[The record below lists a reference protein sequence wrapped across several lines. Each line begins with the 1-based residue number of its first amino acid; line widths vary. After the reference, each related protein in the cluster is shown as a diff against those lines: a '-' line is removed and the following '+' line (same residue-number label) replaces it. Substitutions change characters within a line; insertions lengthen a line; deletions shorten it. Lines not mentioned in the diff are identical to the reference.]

1 MSGFAQKNIAQ
12 TRIKLR
18 LMRIGQN
25 FIDDFQIFISIGCV
39 YPAPFGQFKIL

>member
-25 FIDDFQIFISIGCV
+25 FIFDFQFFIFLGCV
-39 YPAPFGQFKIL
+39 FQSSFGQFYIL